1 MKIKGMD
8 KDMKCR
14 GFQFEVGKEYKIEHK
29 GKIEL
34 CSNTVFHYC
43 DSLQKVHEHYSCNE
57 KELNRFFEIEVLGE
71 EVTDGQKCGSDHIK
85 IVREIMGDELAAMKG
100 MVNGNTGLFNT
111 GDWNTGDGNTGDGN
125 TGDGNTGDGNTG
137 NGNTGDRNTG
147 YWNTGNGNTDDW
159 NTGNRNT
166 GDWNTGDR
174 NTGYGNTGNRN
185 TGNRNTGDWN
195 TGYRNTGDWNTGD
208 WNTGNGNTGDGNT
221 GYRNTGDRNTGD
233 WNTGYGNTIDYSNGV
248 FCTKPDMNIRIFN
261 KPSGMSLRDFY
272 RSKYY
277 EALCRAPFL
286 LTDWIP
292 YTEEEKKADP
302 NKEMIGGYLKEYTMK
317 EAWANW
323 WKEMSEENKRIV
335 QEIPNFDAKIF
346 KEITGIEV

>member
-14 GFQFEVGKEYKIEHK
+14 GFQFEVGKEYKIEHD
-29 GKIEL
+29 GKPLEL

-85 IVREIMGDELAAMKG
+85 IVREIKGDELAAMKG

-111 GDWNTGDGNTGDGN
+111 GNRNTGDWNTGNLNTGNWNTGYRNTGNRNTGDRNTGDGNTGNRNTGDRNTGDGNTGNRNTGDGNTGDGN
-125 TGDGNTGDGNTG
+125 TG
-137 NGNTGDRNTG
+137 
-147 YWNTGNGNTDDW
+147 
-159 NTGNRNT
+159 
-166 GDWNTGDR
+166 
-174 NTGYGNTGNRN
+174 
-185 TGNRNTGDWN
+185 
-195 TGYRNTGDWNTGD
+195 
-208 WNTGNGNTGDGNT
+208 
-221 GYRNTGDRNTGD
+221 
-233 WNTGYGNTIDYSNGV
+233 YGNTIDGSNGV
-248 FCTKPDMNIRIFN
+248 FCTEPDMNIRIFN

-272 RSKYY
+272 RSRYY
-277 EALCRAPFL
+277 AALCNAPFL
-286 LTDWIP
+286 LTEWIP
-292 YTEEEKKADP
+292 YTDEEKKADP
-302 NKEMIGGYLKEYTMK
+302 GKEMIGGYLKKYTTK

-323 WKEMSEENKRIV
+323 WKEMSEEDKKIV
-335 QEIPNFDAKIF
+335 QDIPNFDAKIF

>member
-14 GFQFEVGKEYKIEHK
+14 GFQFEIGKEYKIEHD
-29 GKIEL
+29 GKPLEL
-34 CSNTVFHYC
+34 CSDTVFHYC
-43 DSLQKVHEHYSCNE
+43 DSLQQIHEHYSCNE

-71 EVTDGQKCGSDHIK
+71 EVTDGKKCGSDHIK
-85 IVREIMGDELAAMKG
+85 IVREITGNELATMKG

-111 GDWNTGDGNTGDGN
+111 GNWNTGDKNTGDGNTGYKNTGDGNTGDK
-125 TGDGNTGDGNTG
+125 NTGDGNTG
-137 NGNTGDRNTG
+137 NGNTG
-147 YWNTGNGNTDDW
+147 
-159 NTGNRNT
+159 
-166 GDWNTGDR
+166 
-174 NTGYGNTGNRN
+174 
-185 TGNRNTGDWN
+185 
-195 TGYRNTGDWNTGD
+195 YRNTGDKNTGNWNTGD
-208 WNTGNGNTGDGNT
+208 KNTGN
-221 GYRNTGDRNTGD
+221 
-233 WNTGYGNTIDYSNGV
+233 WNTGYGNTCNGSNGV
-248 FCTKPDMNIRIFN
+248 FCTEPDMNIRIFN

-292 YTEEEKKADP
+292 YTDEEKKADLK
-302 NKEMIGGYLKEYTMK
+302 KEMIGGYLKEYTMK

-323 WKEMSEENKRIV
+323 WGKTSEKDKKII

-346 KEITGIEV
+346 KEITGIEVNNDTEKE

>member
-185 TGNRNTGDWN
+185 TGNRNTG
-195 TGYRNTGDWNTGD
+195 Y
-208 WNTGNGNTGDGNT
+208 
-221 GYRNTGDRNTGD
+221 RNTGD

>member
-71 EVTDGQKCGSDHIK
+71 EVTDGQKFGSDHIK

-100 MVNGNTGLFNT
+100 MVNGNNGLFNT
-111 GDWNTGDGNTGDGN
+111 GN
-125 TGDGNTGDGNTG
+125 
-137 NGNTGDRNTG
+137 
-147 YWNTGNGNTDDW
+147 
-159 NTGNRNT
+159 
-166 GDWNTGDR
+166 WNTGDR
-174 NTGYGNTGNRN
+174 NTGN
-185 TGNRNTGDWN
+185 WN
-195 TGYRNTGDWNTGD
+195 TGYG
-208 WNTGNGNTGDGNT
+208 
-221 GYRNTGDRNTGD
+221 NTGD
-233 WNTGYGNTIDYSNGV
+233 WNTGYGNTIDGSNGV
-248 FCTKPDMNIRIFN
+248 FCTEPDMNIRIFN

-286 LTDWIP
+286 LTAWIP
-292 YTEEEKKADP
+292 YTDEEKKADP
-302 NKEMIGGYLKEYTMK
+302 EKEMIGGYLKKYTMK

-323 WKEMSEENKRIV
+323 WKEMSENDKRIV